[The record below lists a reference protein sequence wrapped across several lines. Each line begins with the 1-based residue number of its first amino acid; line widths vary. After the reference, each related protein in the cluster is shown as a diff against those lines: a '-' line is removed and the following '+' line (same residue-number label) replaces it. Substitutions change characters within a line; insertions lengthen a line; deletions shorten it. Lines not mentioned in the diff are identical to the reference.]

1 MTTKFQTS
9 KSYGNDLTIEIL
21 SRTEKTVT
29 IKTQGW
35 GINRVKVRDYG
46 NGVEAIMFKSWYILS
61 TEDFNKKEAI
71 EIANYNAYYR

>member
-9 KSYGNDLTIEIL
+9 KLYGNDLTIEIL
-21 SRTEKTVT
+21 SRTAKTVT
-29 IKTQGW
+29 IKSSFGEQ
-35 GINRVKVRDYG
+35 RVKVREYTK
-46 NGVEAIMFKSWYILS
+46 GVEAVMFKSWYILS

>member
-29 IKTQGW
+29 IKSSFGEQ
-35 GINRVKVRDYG
+35 RVKVRKHT
-46 NGVEAIMFKSWYILS
+46 NGVEAIMFKYWYILS